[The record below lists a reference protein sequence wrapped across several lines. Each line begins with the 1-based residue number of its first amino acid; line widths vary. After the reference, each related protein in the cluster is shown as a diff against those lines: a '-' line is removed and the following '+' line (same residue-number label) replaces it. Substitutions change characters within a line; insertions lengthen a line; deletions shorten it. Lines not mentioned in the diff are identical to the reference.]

1 MQRVRQLREKSNSL
15 GRETERVKL
24 CFKTCTN
31 VVKIDEISARIA
43 GGSAKGVVIGEYE
56 QN

>member
-1 MQRVRQLREKSNSL
+1 MRQVREKSNSL
-15 GRETERVKL
+15 GRETERVNL
-24 CFKTCTN
+24 CFKTCTD
-31 VVKIDEISARIA
+31 VVKIDEISVRIA